1 MMHLNTDSGLGRA
14 LSKFR
19 PLCGKRIALLD
30 ANGLNMA
37 RMAALCEAFEL
48 AGAEVVLVA
57 PTSQLRSTA
66 DAEPISADVRLHDTA
81 AEVYHALCIPGSAAA
96 IVALRNSRE
105 ACEFVY
111 SFARSG
117 KWIATLDHGALLL
130 EDVGLAEGRTV
141 TSDATLRD
149 DLEQAGAAWVA
160 EGVIADQ
167 QLVTAQGD
175 AQLEAFVRVASLSF
189 QEKRS
194 DPPPDYH

>member
-1 MMHLNTDSGLGRA
+1 MHLDTGLGRA

-19 PLCGKRIALLD
+19 PLCGKRIAVLD
-30 ANGLNMA
+30 ANGLNVA
-37 RMAALCEAFEL
+37 RLTTLREAFEL

-57 PTSQLRSTA
+57 PTSRVRATA
-66 DAEPISADVRLHDTA
+66 DTEPISADALLHDTA
-81 AEVYHALCIPGSAAA
+81 AEVYHALCIPGAAAA
-96 IVALRNSRE
+96 IVALRNSPE
-105 ACEFVY
+105 ACAFVQ

-141 TSDATLRD
+141 TSDATLKG
-149 DLEQAGAAWVA
+149 DLEQAGAAWVSD
-160 EGVIADQ
+160 GVIADQ